1 VNIYSLAAALATVA
15 LVVTG
20 QTLLKRGMNA
30 VGPIGRVRLAAPG
43 PLLMSMLGRWELWV
57 GTVLYA
63 ASAAAWLLALSTA
76 SPALVYPFLCLS
88 YLGVVL
94 SAVLVLGERLTPAQW
109 LGVLLVIAGVA
120 VVAFAE

>member
-1 VNIYSLAAALATVA
+1 VNVYSFIAAIATVA

-20 QTLLKRGMNA
+20 QTLLKRGMNL
-30 VGPIGRVRLAAPG
+30 VGPIGHIRLRSQWA
-43 PLLMSMLGRWELWV
+43 LLVTMLGRWELWA

-63 ASAAAWLLALSTA
+63 ASAAAWLLALSTG

-94 SAVLVLGERLTPAQW
+94 SAVFVLGERLTPAQW
-109 LGVLLVIAGVA
+109 VGVLFVITGVA
-120 VVAFAE
+120 VVAFAA